1 VGKLKLAFEIGRF
14 VVFIVT
20 SLKTLVLNAEEQLP
34 EGGHGKEKF
43 EAVKTAIVMAAK
55 YAEIADEAIEAVDGF
70 IDDQI
75 EGAVAKFINIS
86 E

>member
-43 EAVKTAIVMAAK
+43 EAVKTAILMAAK

-75 EGAVAKFINIS
+75 EGAVAKFINTS

>member
-75 EGAVAKFINIS
+75 EGAVAKFINKS

>member
-1 VGKLKLAFEIGRF
+1 
-14 VVFIVT
+14 
-20 SLKTLVLNAEEQLP
+20 
-34 EGGHGKEKF
+34 
-43 EAVKTAIVMAAK
+43 MAAK

-75 EGAVAKFINIS
+75 EGAVAKFINKS

>member
-1 VGKLKLAFEIGRF
+1 MGKLKLAFEIGRF

-43 EAVKTAIVMAAK
+43 EAVKTAILMAAK

-70 IDDQI
+70 IDEQI
-75 EGAVAKFINIS
+75 EGAVSKFINKP

>member
-1 VGKLKLAFEIGRF
+1 MTKLKLAFEIGKF
-14 VVFIVT
+14 VVFIIT
-20 SLKTLVLNAEEQLP
+20 SIKTLVLSAEEQLP
-34 EGGHGKEKF
+34 EGGHGKQKF
-43 EAVKTAIVMAAK
+43 EAVKTAIIMAAK
-55 YAEIADEAIEAVDGF
+55 YAEIADEAIDAVDGF

>member
-1 VGKLKLAFEIGRF
+1 MGKLKLAFEIGRF

-43 EAVKTAIVMAAK
+43 EAVKTAIIMAAK
-55 YAEIADEAIEAVDGF
+55 YAEIADEAIETVDGF
-70 IDDQI
+70 IDEQI
-75 EGAVAKFINIS
+75 ESTVAKFVNKP

>member
-1 VGKLKLAFEIGRF
+1 MNKLKLAFEIGRF
-14 VVFIVT
+14 IVFIVT
-20 SLKTLVLNAEEQLP
+20 SIKTLVLSAEEQLP

-70 IDDQI
+70 IDEQI
-75 EGAVAKFINIS
+75 EGAVSKHINA